1 MRGRCTLLRSCNS
14 SLKRTAPPTII
25 GTLLMPYSPMQLL
38 QRPHLRLFAEAQCHA
53 HGLAPGECR
62 GVIHIVIFRT
72 TTNRGGVFGG
82 LSPFGGINNQ
92 VDLIILDHV
101 NNRSE
106 ERSVGEEG

>member
-14 SLKRTAPPTII
+14 SRRRSAPPTVI

-72 TTNRGGVFGG
+72 ATNRGGVFGG
-82 LSPFGGINNQ
+82 LSPFCGIYNH
-92 VDLIILDHV
+92 VDLFILYYIISLRSTFLDYV
-101 NNRSE
+101 T
-106 ERSVGEEG
+106 

>member
-14 SLKRTAPPTII
+14 SRRRSAPPTVI

-72 TTNRGGVFGG
+72 ATNRGGCFGG
-82 LSPFGGINNQ
+82 LSPFVGLYNQ
-92 VDLIILDHV
+92 VDLIIFVIIYNL
-101 NNRSE
+101 RI
-106 ERSVGEEG
+106 SVLYFV